1 MFENNTLKRIY
12 ILGYPWLITLS
23 FIDCVSVVLAR
34 NLKMFFKKSKKVNDE
49 LQQELQKLREENEK
63 LKGTIVDWRD
73 HCRQIQDH
81 NDLLRQERDHLRR
94 DLDYV
99 NDAIAEQRLEMK
111 QILQLLKD
119 HSAKIGLDIINF

>member
-1 MFENNTLKRIY
+1 
-12 ILGYPWLITLS
+12 
-23 FIDCVSVVLAR
+23 
-34 NLKMFFKKSKKVNDE
+34 MFFKKSKKVNDE

-81 NDLLRQERDHLRR
+81 NDHLRQERDHLRR

-99 NDAIAEQRLEMK
+99 DDAIAEQGWKLK